1 MVYFLIYLFLEITIT
16 VNIAAKIGAFATF
29 IEVIVS
35 AIAGFII
42 IANIGNSFS
51 ESFAALVQRRISEE
65 EFLQLHLFMFIGAI
79 LLIIPGFFS
88 DMVGILFQ
96 FPYIGLMITK
106 RFYRFKNNQEK
117 RSDDVIDVEVI
128 DSMDK

>member
-1 MVYFLIYLFLEITIT
+1 MVYFLIYLFLEITVT
-16 VNIAAKIGAFATF
+16 LNIAAKIGAFATF

-51 ESFAALVQRRISEE
+51 ESFGALVQRRITEE

-79 LLIIPGFFS
+79 LLIIPGFLS
-88 DMVGILFQ
+88 DIVGILFQ

-128 DSMDK
+128 DHMDK